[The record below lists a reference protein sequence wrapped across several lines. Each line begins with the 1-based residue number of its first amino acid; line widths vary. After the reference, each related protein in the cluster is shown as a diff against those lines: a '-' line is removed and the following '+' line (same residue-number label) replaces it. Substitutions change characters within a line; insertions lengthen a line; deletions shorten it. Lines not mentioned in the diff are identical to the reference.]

1 MGKNEGAI
9 GRLGAIPDSLVLDA
23 GSHSGYTGLD
33 ELSVWNT

>member
-1 MGKNEGAI
+1 MCSH
-9 GRLGAIPDSLVLDA
+9 LGAIPDSPDLDA